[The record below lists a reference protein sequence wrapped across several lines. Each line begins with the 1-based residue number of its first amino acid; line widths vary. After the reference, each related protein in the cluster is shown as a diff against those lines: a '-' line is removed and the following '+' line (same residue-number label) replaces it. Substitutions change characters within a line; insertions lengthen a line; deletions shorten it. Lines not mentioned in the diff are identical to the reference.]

1 MSRTVEATGKSVAAA
16 TAKALKQMGVPSDQ
30 AEIAVIGRGRRGL
43 FGLFGGTPAR
53 VRVTHRLST
62 RDRAEGILQ
71 DLLKRMHISCQLDV
85 VERRNDLHITIET
98 AGTDS
103 LLTGQGGLTVISL
116 EYLVNRMLQNENR
129 KGQRV
134 LLDVAGHKRSRDA
147 EAADEG
153 ADDGRSRRGGR
164 RGERRPARERQPVAA
179 GAAGAAGGGTGRSS
193 SSSGGRR
200 RSGRGRRRR
209 GPGGPPKAQPQ
220 GGEQA

>member
-1 MSRTVEATGKSVAAA
+1 
-16 TAKALKQMGVPSDQ
+16 
-30 AEIAVIGRGRRGL
+30 
-43 FGLFGGTPAR
+43 

-134 LLDVAGHKRSRDA
+134 LLDVAGHKRRRDA
-147 EAADEG
+147 EAPDDG
-153 ADDGRSRRGGR
+153 SDDGRSRRGGR
-164 RGERRPARERQPVAA
+164 RGERRPDRDRQPVAA
-179 GAAGAAGGGTGRSS
+179 GAADAGTGR
-193 SSSGGRR
+193 SGGRR

-220 GGEQA
+220 GGKQA